1 MTNIFTVDLEDWFH
15 VCGVKALSREQ
26 WGSLPSRV
34 ESTTRWLLD
43 TLDASGVR
51 ATFFVLGWIAEQYP
65 ELVAAVRSAGHD
77 IGSHGHDHLRAY
89 DLTPEAFAR
98 DVRRSVSA
106 LNAAGVPSVTA
117 FRAPEWSIN
126 DRSLWALETL
136 AAEGFGID
144 ASMAPVRIVGS
155 PSFPRHPHVRQTA
168 SGNITEVPPLV
179 ADRFGQSMPMG
190 WGWGLRMSS
199 PRRVLRRIEEVNR
212 TGVAAVLTDSRAL
225 VAKLPS
231 GEAAALLPL
240 DWVRSTAAA
249 GEQLRQIGA
258 RAKEELG
265 ATSLR
270 LRVSGQVTGR
280 ADRLRD
286 SLSHVWQVILDRQLQ
301 LVFYALFRH
310 IVLRTRRRRSCHRV
324 REYRRESH
332 KSLGWQRLTDADR
345 RTSGRHLDTLVA
357 AARRPD
363 RTGRAGRSHIR
374 TDAWRRPC
382 LNQGRLQRVQ
392 RRSRAQRSDRDN
404 RSTPCLHESRLS
416 DHGL

>member
-1 MTNIFTVDLEDWFH
+1 VTNIFTVDLEDWFH

-126 DRSLWALETL
+126 KRSLWALETL

-144 ASMAPVRIVGS
+144 ASMAPVRIVSPFFLAIRTFGRPPRKHHGS
-155 PSFPRHPHVRQTA
+155 S
-168 SGNITEVPPLV
+168 LV

-190 WGWGLRMSS
+190 WGWGLHEFCPAGPS
-199 PRRVLRRIEEVNR
+199 PN
-212 TGVAAVLTDSRAL
+212 
-225 VAKLPS
+225 
-231 GEAAALLPL
+231 
-240 DWVRSTAAA
+240 
-249 GEQLRQIGA
+249 
-258 RAKEELG
+258 
-265 ATSLR
+265 
-270 LRVSGQVTGR
+270 
-280 ADRLRD
+280 
-286 SLSHVWQVILDRQLQ
+286 
-301 LVFYALFRH
+301 
-310 IVLRTRRRRSCHRV
+310 
-324 REYRRESH
+324 
-332 KSLGWQRLTDADR
+332 
-345 RTSGRHLDTLVA
+345 
-357 AARRPD
+357 
-363 RTGRAGRSHIR
+363 
-374 TDAWRRPC
+374 
-382 LNQGRLQRVQ
+382 
-392 RRSRAQRSDRDN
+392 
-404 RSTPCLHESRLS
+404 
-416 DHGL
+416 